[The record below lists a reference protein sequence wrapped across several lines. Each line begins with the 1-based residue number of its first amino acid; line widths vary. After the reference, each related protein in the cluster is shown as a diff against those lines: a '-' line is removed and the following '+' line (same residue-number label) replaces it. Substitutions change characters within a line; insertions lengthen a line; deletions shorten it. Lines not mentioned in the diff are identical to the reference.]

1 MTSPEMIELKT
12 DREIE
17 IIKSNGEILARALKL
32 VEQSIRPGVKTKELN
47 QLAEDFIIKEGAY
60 PAFKGYRGF
69 PSSICVSI
77 DEEVVH
83 GIPGERV
90 LEQGQIVSVDVGVL
104 KDGYYAD
111 AARTYSI
118 GEISEKSRQLID
130 VTRRALEH
138 AVDSV
143 KEGRH
148 LSDISHAIQSFVEQ
162 NGFSVVRDL
171 VGHGIGRQMHEEP
184 QIPNFGPPGRGP
196 LLKKGMTLAIE
207 PMVNEGRSEVIT
219 LSDNWTVVT
228 QDGSLSAHFE
238 HTIAITENGA
248 EILTRPAPC
257 VAKEEGIQVEGT
269 VVEPLPNASFRV
281 QLENG
286 HLVLAHISGKM
297 RMHFIKILPG
307 DRVTVELSPYDL
319 SRGRIIYRYK

>member
-171 VGHGIGRQMHEEP
+171 VGHGIGRKMHEEP
-184 QIPNFGPPGRGP
+184 QIPNFGEPGQGVV
-196 LLKKGMTLAIE
+196 LKKGMVFAIE
-207 PMVNEGRSEVIT
+207 PMVNVGSWEIDTRE
-219 LSDNWTVVT
+219 DNWTIVT
-228 QDGSLSAHFE
+228 RDGSLSAHFE
-238 HTIAITENGA
+238 HTVAVTQNGA
-248 EILTRPAPC
+248 EILTRDP
-257 VAKEEGIQVEGT
+257 
-269 VVEPLPNASFRV
+269 
-281 QLENG
+281 
-286 HLVLAHISGKM
+286 
-297 RMHFIKILPG
+297 
-307 DRVTVELSPYDL
+307 
-319 SRGRIIYRYK
+319 

>member
-32 VEQSIRPGVKTKELN
+32 VEKSIRPGVKTKELN
-47 QLAEDFIIKEGAY
+47 RLAEDFIIKEGAY

-118 GEISEKSRQLID
+118 GEIADKSRQLID

-171 VGHGIGRQMHEEP
+171 VGHGIGKKMHEEP
-184 QIPNFGPPGRGP
+184 QIPNFGEPGQGVV
-196 LLKKGMTLAIE
+196 LKKGMVFAIE
-207 PMVNEGRSEVIT
+207 PMVNAGSWEIDTRE
-219 LSDNWTVVT
+219 DHWTIVT
-228 QDGSLSAHFE
+228 RDGSLSAHFE
-238 HTIAITENGA
+238 HTVAVTQNGA
-248 EILTRPAPC
+248 EILTRDP
-257 VAKEEGIQVEGT
+257 
-269 VVEPLPNASFRV
+269 
-281 QLENG
+281 
-286 HLVLAHISGKM
+286 
-297 RMHFIKILPG
+297 
-307 DRVTVELSPYDL
+307 
-319 SRGRIIYRYK
+319 